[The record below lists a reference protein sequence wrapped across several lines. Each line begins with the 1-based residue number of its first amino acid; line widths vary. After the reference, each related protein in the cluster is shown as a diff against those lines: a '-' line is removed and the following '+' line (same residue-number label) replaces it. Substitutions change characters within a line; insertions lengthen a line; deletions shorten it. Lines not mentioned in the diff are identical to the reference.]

1 MTKSATM
8 KALIEKRFSELCARA
23 ESYFNITMRDV
34 ELDFDLDEAGT
45 VGLAIEYIDDTFA
58 VSLNKDY
65 IDDTVML
72 IEVLPHE
79 IAHIVLYK
87 TSEIDHKHDA
97 RFMQVCSLLGGEKK
111 AYCVAEK
118 KRIVKYDAEMQRLLR
133 EIAE

>member
-1 MTKSATM
+1 M
-8 KALIEKRFSELCARA
+8 KAKIEKRFSELCARA

-34 ELDFDLDEAGT
+34 ALTFDLDSTDRIAE
-45 VGLAIEYIDDTFA
+45 AIEYIDDTFE
-58 VSLNKDY
+58 VSINKDY
-65 IDDTVML
+65 IDSRVIID
-72 IEVLPHE
+72 EVLSHE

-97 RFMQVCSLLGGEKK
+97 RFMQVCDLLGGFKRD
-111 AYCVAEK
+111 YCVAEK